1 MRALKATLAAFC
13 LVLLLSAPASAY
25 DKNVDQA
32 TATAIQ
38 DVINS
43 QIEAFRRDD
52 AKAAFAH
59 ASPAIQHM
67 FGNAENFIQM
77 VRQGYQAVYRPR
89 YVEFSHLAQVE
100 SNRFVQHVVLEG
112 PDGVM
117 VMAVY
122 GMLRDRKGTWR
133 INGVVTAQ
141 LPRKSA

>member
-1 MRALKATLAAFC
+1 MRALKAALAAFS
-13 LVLLLSAPASAY
+13 LVVLLSAPVSAY
-25 DKNVDQA
+25 DRNVDPA
-32 TATAIQ
+32 TAEAIK

-43 QIEAFRRDD
+43 QLDAFQRDD

-67 FGNAENFIQM
+67 FGNAENFIAM

-89 YVEFSHLAQVE
+89 YVEFSHLARVE

-117 VMAVY
+117 IMAVY
-122 GMLRDRKGTWR
+122 RMLRDRKGTWR
-133 INGVVTAQ
+133 INGVYTAK
-141 LPRKSA
+141 LPRQSA